1 MSSDDDIVLSVRNIS
16 KCFEMYEKPV
26 HRLWQTLF
34 AGKKKF
40 YKEFWA
46 LKDISF
52 DVRRGECIG
61 IIGRNGA
68 GKSTLLQIITGT
80 LAATGGEVR
89 VKGRIA
95 ALLELGSGFNPEFT
109 GRENV
114 YLNASILGLTRKEID
129 ERYDDIVKFADIGEF
144 MSQPV
149 KTYSSGMMVRL
160 AFAVQVMV
168 DPDILIV
175 DEALAVGDAFFQ
187 QKCMRFL
194 KEFCKDHTVLFV
206 SHDTGAVTALCNRA
220 ILLAKGSIELEGA
233 PTEVSKQYLLDY
245 YQDVQKVDGAQNS
258 GNGETMAVE
267 SFVDMRQKLFNS
279 STLRTDIE
287 LFKFDFNASSF
298 GDGGASLSRVRLLD
312 SDRNPLAWAVGGEI
326 VILEI
331 AFTVNRDVMSPI
343 VGFTIKNR
351 YGQNVVID
359 NTYITYRSRPLAVA
373 ANKTIVAEFEF
384 VMPRIAAGE
393 YSVSPAIADGTQENH
408 VQLCWVNDAMIFTVH
423 STSCMGM
430 MGFPMKRIEM
440 KVG

>member
-1 MSSDDDIVLSVRNIS
+1 MSSNGDIVLSVRNVS

-26 HRLWQTLF
+26 HRLYQTLC

-80 LAATGGEVR
+80 LAPTSGSVSI
-89 VKGRIA
+89 KGRVA

-114 YLNASILGLTRKEID
+114 YLNASILGLTNEEID
-129 ERYDDIVKFADIGEF
+129 ARYDDILAFADIGEF
-144 MSQPV
+144 INQPV

-187 QKCMRFL
+187 QKCMRYL
-194 KEFCKDHTVLFV
+194 KEFCKNHTVLFV
-206 SHDTGAVTALCNRA
+206 SHDTGAVTALCDRA
-220 ILLAKGSIELEGA
+220 ILLAKGSVELEGS
-233 PTEVSKQYLLDY
+233 PTEVSRRYLLDF
-245 YQDVQKVDGAQNS
+245 YQDVQKTDGVQNS
-258 GNGETMAVE
+258 GDGENTVAE
-267 SFVDMRQKLFNS
+267 DYVDMRQRLFNQS
-279 STLRTDIE
+279 ALRTDIE
-287 LFKFDFNASSF
+287 LFKFDANASSF
-298 GDGGASLSRVRLLD
+298 GDGGASLSRVRMLD
-312 SDRNPLAWAVGGEI
+312 SDGKPLAWAVGGET

-331 AFTVNRDVMSPI
+331 VFVVNRNVLSPI

-351 YGQNVVID
+351 YGQNVVVD
-359 NTYITYRSRPLAVA
+359 NTYITYRHCPIAVS
-373 ANKTIVAEFEF
+373 ANNTVVAEFEF
-384 VMPRIAAGE
+384 IMPIIAAGE
-393 YSVSPAIADGTQENH
+393 YSISPAIADGTQENH

-440 KVG
+440 KVV

>member
-1 MSSDDDIVLSVRNIS
+1 MSSDEDIVLSVRNIS

-26 HRLWQTLF
+26 HRLWQTFF
-34 AGKKKF
+34 AGKKRF

-80 LAATGGEVR
+80 LAATGGEVK
-89 VKGRIA
+89 VKGRVA

-129 ERYDDIVKFADIGEF
+129 ERYDDIVRFADIGEF

-160 AFAVQVMV
+160 AFAVQIMV

-194 KEFCKDHTVLFV
+194 KKFCEDHTVLFV

-220 ILLAKGSIELEGA
+220 ILLSKGSVELEGS

-245 YQDVQKVDGAQNS
+245 YQDGQKVDGAQNA
-258 GNGETMAVE
+258 NNCEKVAVE
-267 SFVDMRQKLFNS
+267 NFVDMRQKLFNQ

-287 LFKFDFNASSF
+287 LFKFDLNASSF
-298 GDGGASLSRVRLLD
+298 GDGGASLYRVRMLD

-331 AFTVNRDVMSPI
+331 AFKVNRNVTSPI
-343 VGFTIKNR
+343 IGFTIKNR
-351 YGQNVVID
+351 YGQNVVVD
-359 NTYITYRSRPLAVA
+359 NTYITYRCNPLVVA
-373 ANKTIVAEFEF
+373 ANTTVVAEFEF
-384 VMPRIAAGE
+384 VMPIIAAGE
-393 YSVSPAIADGTQENH
+393 YSISPAIADGTQESH
-408 VQLCWVNDAMIFTVH
+408 VQLCWVNDAMIFNVH

-440 KVG
+440 KVV